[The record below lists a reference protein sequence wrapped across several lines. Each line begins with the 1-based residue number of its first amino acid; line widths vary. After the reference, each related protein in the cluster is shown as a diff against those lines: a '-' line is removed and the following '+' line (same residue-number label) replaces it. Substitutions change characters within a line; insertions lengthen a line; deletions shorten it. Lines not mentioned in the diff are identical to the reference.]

1 MSSKPKSSSF
11 RTRSFKQLFKRRSS
25 RKKSLGRKHSSV
37 ADTEKHVSLLSIGW
51 QTVWISS
58 YHGVNLLQCS
68 TSIQFLGK
76 LHVGRKP
83 LLKWLERFFC
93 VAGLICFALA

>member
-25 RKKSLGRKHSSV
+25 RKKCLGRKHSSV
-37 ADTEKHVSLLSIGW
+37 ADMEKHVSLLSIDMIRW
-51 QTVWISS
+51 QTVWISI

-68 TSIQFLGK
+68 TSIQLLSK
-76 LHVGRKP
+76 LYRP
-83 LLKWLERFFC
+83 LLKWLET
-93 VAGLICFALA
+93 VLQD